1 MNTDNFHRQQTI
13 LFTHAIRTLIQIEI
27 RGQHTFGSGLYL
39 NCNLD
44 QDVYSLIQ
52 IGSRLRPGVNR
63 AYAMYWQPLQLCE
76 EQAEQGLSTHDIIIN
91 IRNILIPQDLL
102 QAYNAGHSVQNRQ
115 CKMLTVIAYIQKWQT
130 RVKCLWC
137 MPCQQHA
144 MTVYPL
150 MELEVQK
157 FKPLIF
163 ILHSIRGGGSI
174 TSIDE

>member
-27 RGQHTFGSGLYL
+27 RGQHTFGNGLCL
-39 NCNLD
+39 NCNVD

-130 RVKCLWC
+130 KIKFPLC
-137 MPCQQHA
+137 MPCQHTL
-144 MTVYPL
+144 MTGYHVTK
-150 MELEVQK
+150 LEVQK
-157 FKPLIF
+157 FETLKFVLQ
-163 ILHSIRGGGSI
+163 SIWGRRAQH
-174 TSIDE
+174 